1 MERTLVL
8 VKPDGV
14 QRGLV
19 GEIISRFEAKGLKIV
34 GMKLLG
40 VSRELAENHYAVH
53 FGKSFYAGLIDYI
66 TSGPVAAMVL
76 EGPRAIEAVR
86 KVVGATKSFEAD
98 PGSIRGALAL
108 TVARNLVHASDGPET
123 AQSEVALWFEPDELL
138 SYERDVDRWIFP
150 E

>member
-19 GEIISRFEAKGLKIV
+19 GEIVRRFESKGLKIV
-34 GMKLLG
+34 GLKIVG
-40 VSRELAENHYAVH
+40 VSRELAERHYAVH
-53 FGKSFYAGLIDYI
+53 KGKGFYDGLIEYI
-66 TSGPVAAMVL
+66 TSGPVVAMVL
-76 EGPRAIEAVR
+76 EGPRGIEAVR

-108 TVARNLVHASDGPET
+108 TVARNLVHASDGPAT
-123 AQSEVALWFEPDELL
+123 AVDEVKLWFRDDELID
-138 SYERDVDRWIFP
+138 YERDFDRWITP

>member
-19 GEIISRFEAKGLKIV
+19 GEIIRRLEVKGLKLA
-34 GMKLLG
+34 GLKLVS
-40 VSRELAENHYAVH
+40 VSRELAERHYAVH
-53 FGKSFYAGLIDYI
+53 LGKSFYPGLIEYI
-66 TSGPVAAMVL
+66 TSGPVVAMVL

-86 KVVGATKSFEAD
+86 KVVGATRSYEAE

-123 AQSEVALWFEPDELL
+123 AAAEVDLWFPAGDLL
-138 SYERDVDRWIFP
+138 AYERDVDRWITP

>member
-19 GEIISRFEAKGLKIV
+19 GEITSRFEAKGLKIV
-34 GMKLLG
+34 GMKLLS
-40 VSRELAENHYAVH
+40 VSRELAEQHYAVH
-53 FGKSFYAGLIDYI
+53 FGKGFYAGLIDYI

-123 AQSEVALWFEPDELL
+123 AQTEVALWFKPDELL

>member
-19 GEIISRFEAKGLKIV
+19 GEITSRFEAKGLKIV
-34 GMKLLG
+34 GLKLLS
-40 VSRELAENHYAVH
+40 VSRELAEKHYAVH
-53 FGKSFYAGLIDYI
+53 FGKGFYAGLIDYI

-108 TVARNLVHASDGPET
+108 TVARNLVHASDGAET
-123 AQSEVALWFEPDELL
+123 AQSEVALWFQPGELL

>member
-40 VSRELAENHYAVH
+40 VSRELAEKHYAVH

>member
-19 GEIISRFEAKGLKIV
+19 GEIIGRFEAKGLKIV
-34 GMKLLG
+34 GMKLLI
-40 VSRELAENHYAVH
+40 VSRELAEKHYAVH
-53 FGKSFYAGLIDYI
+53 FGKSFYTGLIDYI
-66 TSGPVAAMVL
+66 TSGPVAAMVF
-76 EGPRAIEAVR
+76 EGPRTIEAVR

-123 AQSEVALWFEPDELL
+123 AQSEVGLWFQPAELL

>member
-19 GEIISRFEAKGLKIV
+19 GEIIGRFEAKGLKIV
-34 GMKLLG
+34 GMKLLS
-40 VSRELAENHYAVH
+40 VSRDLAESHYAIHVSR
-53 FGKSFYAGLIDYI
+53 SFYPGLIDYI
-66 TSGPVAAMVL
+66 TSGPVVAMVL

-86 KVVGATKSFEAD
+86 KVVGVTKSFEAD

-123 AQSEVALWFEPDELL
+123 ARSEVALWFQPEELL
-138 SYERDVDRWIFP
+138 AYERDVDRWVFP